1 MKHVCNMWT
10 FSYILSEE
18 NCSFSILE
26 YKQKIWWFAQ
36 GRHQVSA
43 HKSWI
48 SPLKSQYI
56 CLFNVEQP
64 VSGLLLP
71 PLLQC
76 RDLKQRQM
84 PPKRQVTVIQK
95 ALPSRWK
102 SRWGHWKR
110 QWSKPWK
117 KKAKK
122 TRKSKKNKKS
132 KGSHKETRNRGPCN
146 QRSRTVSPERTRSP
160 SPSRTRSPSRFGRAE
175 TFWDYS
181 CEFNLMFNKGCCFCQ
196 WLQVSNR
203 GAWCGCDRAKPVAAT
218 GCPVFLGSQYVSKSF
233 HSDSTNVHT
242 YLYHYIYIYLY
253 IYIYISIKFV
263 FNLVMIDAMARFWWI
278 CKCRD
283 GDTWRKWS
291 GSVMTVFLLWF
302 WHMDS
307 VAHLNVELF
316 FVFDIRWCW
325 VGKLS
330 YFHQLWCS
338 FLKHLHPV
346 SRFNVQ

>member
-117 KKAKK
+117 KRPRKHESQRRIRRAKDPI
-122 TRKSKKNKKS
+122 RKRAIVDPAINDPEQFLLRE
-132 KGSHKETRNRGPCN
+132 HAPCHLRGPDHH
-146 QRSRTVSPERTRSP
+146 Q
-160 SPSRTRSPSRFGRAE
+160 
-175 TFWDYS
+175 
-181 CEFNLMFNKGCCFCQ
+181 
-196 WLQVSNR
+196 
-203 GAWCGCDRAKPVAAT
+203 
-218 GCPVFLGSQYVSKSF
+218 
-233 HSDSTNVHT
+233 
-242 YLYHYIYIYLY
+242 
-253 IYIYISIKFV
+253 
-263 FNLVMIDAMARFWWI
+263 
-278 CKCRD
+278 
-283 GDTWRKWS
+283 
-291 GSVMTVFLLWF
+291 GSV
-302 WHMDS
+302 
-307 VAHLNVELF
+307 
-316 FVFDIRWCW
+316 
-325 VGKLS
+325 G
-330 YFHQLWCS
+330 
-338 FLKHLHPV
+338 LKHFEITVV
-346 SRFNVQ
+346 SSI